1 MTVLAIISSIFKN
14 ILMNGKY
21 MTIRKNSKGIL
32 YTDETEYIKAF
43 EKSWEVET
51 KRITEH
57 VKRKRGRPRKNVK
70 QSITIKKGDYLIT
83 FD

>member
-1 MTVLAIISSIFKN
+1 
-14 ILMNGKY
+14 MNGKY

>member
-1 MTVLAIISSIFKN
+1 
-14 ILMNGKY
+14 MNGKY

-32 YTDETEYIKAF
+32 HTDETEYIKAF